1 MSVIIKV
8 LNVEG
13 MSCSHCER
21 AVKNALGELNGVS
34 NTEVDLKNKTVTVS
48 YDTDLV
54 TEKDLAEA
62 IEEAG
67 YDVV

>member
-1 MSVIIKV
+1 MSEKKKV

-21 AVKNALGELNGVS
+21 AVKNALGELDGVK
-34 NTEVDLKNKTVTVS
+34 NTEVDLAGKKVTVE
-48 YDTDLV
+48 YEETLV
-54 TEKDLAEA
+54 SEESLVEA

>member
-1 MSVIIKV
+1 MSIITKK

-21 AVKNALGELNGVS
+21 AVKNALNELDGVS
-34 NTEVDLKNKTVTVS
+34 NTEVDLNAKTVTVQ
-48 YDTDLV
+48 YDTSLV
-54 TEKDLAEA
+54 TDKILAEA

-67 YDVV
+67 YELI